1 MCASD
6 PKRGY
11 QGLDI
16 ESPRD
21 HKLSSKS
28 LRCRATFMA
37 EAIERR
43 STIAVWIDPAND
55 NQRS

>member
-1 MCASD
+1 MSASD

-43 STIAVWIDPAND
+43 STIAVWIDPA
-55 NQRS
+55 